1 MTKTEALK
9 QTRDMFTNLIDGKV
23 KPSATVGCIISYY
36 ENLLKD
42 EKPSYEKPTSGI
54 EANFYEE
61 EIKMYDDLEN
71 EYYW

>member
-9 QTRDMFTNLIDGKV
+9 QTRDRFTNLLDGSV
-23 KPSATVGCIISYY
+23 KPNASVGSIISYY
-36 ENLLKD
+36 ESLLKD
-42 EKPSYEKPTSGI
+42 EKPSYEKPISGI

-61 EIKMYDDLEN
+61 ELKMYDDLEN